1 MPHSLSLAVS
11 VVVYRPDLPQL
22 ELTLR
27 TLRNALDRAIIAG
40 ALAGATVHLIDNG
53 SEDPAALDQLAAE
66 ALGEAAWLA
75 RRTWRGHGNVGYG
88 RGHNLAILA
97 SSADVHLVL
106 NPDVELAPEALIEG
120 LDHLATRPET
130 VLVAPQ
136 VRGRDGAMQYLCRR
150 YPSVLV
156 MAMRGFAPAWLR
168 RTCARRL
175 ADYEMRDTIGD
186 EIVTG
191 IPMASG
197 CFMLTR
203 AEPLRQLGGFS
214 PDYFLYYED
223 YDLSLRLRRLGDIA
237 YVPSVRIVHAGGG
250 AARKGRHHQ
259 RLFLQSGVTFFR
271 THGWKLV

>member
-1 MPHSLSLAVS
+1 MPHAPSLAVS
-11 VVVYRPDLPQL
+11 VVVYRPDLPRL

-27 TLRNALDRAIIAG
+27 TLRSALDRAIAGG

-53 SEDPAALDQLAAE
+53 SEDPAALDQLAAD
-66 ALGEAAWLA
+66 ALGQAAWLA

-97 SSADVHLVL
+97 SSADLHLVL

-120 LDHLATRPET
+120 LGHLATRPET

-136 VRGRDGAMQYLCRR
+136 VRGPDGAMQYLCRR

-156 MAMRGFAPAWLR
+156 VAMRGFAPAWLR
-168 RTCARRL
+168 RTFARRL
-175 ADYEMRDTIGD
+175 ADYEMRDAIGD

-203 AEPLRQLGGFS
+203 AEPLRRLGGFS

-259 RLFLQSGVTFFR
+259 RLFLRSGVTFFR